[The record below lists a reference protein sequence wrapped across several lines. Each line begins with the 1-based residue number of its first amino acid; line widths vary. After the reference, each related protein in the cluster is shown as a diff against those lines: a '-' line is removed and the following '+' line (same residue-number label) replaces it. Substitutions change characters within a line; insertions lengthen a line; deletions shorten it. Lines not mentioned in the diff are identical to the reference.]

1 MLANGLLHYYRNKG
15 EMSRTCRG
23 SISLHGAHIITED
36 SCNFIVSNAGGTQ
49 TYHLRAASEVERQKW
64 VTALELAK
72 TRAIQR
78 MSSDDMM
85 IGDIEG
91 SGVTGAGAGAGAG
104 SGVGATSGAA
114 GTDEL
119 LRYGMISF
127 HFFIFLHHST
137 KRLQTAKHFVDYYF
151 LISSSNK

>member
-1 MLANGLLHYYRNKG
+1 MQGYQKRWFVLANGLLHYYRNQG

-91 SGVTGAGAGAGAG
+91 SGGTGAGVNAGAGG
-104 SGVGATSGAA
+104 GVGATCGAA

-119 LRYGMISF
+119 LRY
-127 HFFIFLHHST
+127 HFIFLRDCIPPKGYT
-137 KRLQTAKHFVDYYF
+137 DCITYC
-151 LISSSNK
+151 